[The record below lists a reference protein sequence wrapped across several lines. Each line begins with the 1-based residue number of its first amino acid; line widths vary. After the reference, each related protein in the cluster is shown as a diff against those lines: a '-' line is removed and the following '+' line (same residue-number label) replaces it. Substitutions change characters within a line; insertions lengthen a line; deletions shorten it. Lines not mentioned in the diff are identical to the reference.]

1 MTVFDASVR
10 FNASGVLDVE
20 WAGAKESM
28 LRGWIDYFFKFNDE
42 ADAIADAVK
51 YKRLGRYDNSSPP
64 VWSWDRDY
72 VIPDIKAWRPSQD
85 GGSPPAHNYL
95 NGWFCIVA
103 WEKPAQLL
111 MMHPNLQFALNR
123 FWNKDWAASSPPAPK
138 NLVVKNN
145 IGAII
150 NDVAVSN
157 VFAGSDYPVGG
168 F

>member
-1 MTVFDASVR
+1 MTVHQGQILLRAKCD
-10 FNASGVLDVE
+10 LDVDWWFE
-20 WAGAKESM
+20 GQKFF
-28 LRGWIDYFFKFNDE
+28 GWIDFFFRFTDE
-42 ADAIADAVK
+42 SDAISEAVK
-51 YKRLGRYDNSSPP
+51 YKGLGRYDNSSPP
-64 VWSWDRDY
+64 VWFWDRDY

-85 GGSPPAHNYL
+85 GGSPPVHNYL
-95 NGWFCIVA
+95 TGWFAVVA
-103 WEKPAQLL
+103 WTKPARAL
-111 MMHPNLQFALNR
+111 MTHPKLQFALNR
-123 FWNKDWAASSPPAPK
+123 QWDKFGSPK